1 MNLNRVTR
9 ARKDQQATQEGQG
22 ERLDNSPIQNCYS
35 NFLNFPNGHLKR
47 EIPKLINSIYFPHFI
62 LLTFLFW
69 ISVWFQN
76 VAKCEATGYIR
87 VVSSLC
93 FKTRLSHDVVV
104 LERFDYTFS
113 ILFQLCGYADPKP

>member
-9 ARKDQQATQEGQG
+9 AKKDQQATQEGQD
-22 ERLDNSPIQNCYS
+22 ERLDNSPIQKCYN
-35 NFLNFPNGHLKR
+35 NFLIFPNGHLKR
-47 EIPKLINSIYFPHFI
+47 AMPKLTNSMYFPHFI
-62 LLTFLFW
+62 WLTFLFW

-93 FKTRLSHDVVV
+93 FKTRLSRDVVV

-113 ILFQLCGYADPKP
+113 ILFQLCGSADPKP